1 MKSVQTKKI
10 QTKLLILKIINS
22 INLLLPILYY
32 VVMSFGKT
40 GVSSDKQITL
50 VICLAVAGILLI
62 LNYVLK
68 YKLRSPLFIVLIGVH
83 LVIGDIMTL
92 IVILAVTSILD
103 ELVLNPMINNA
114 KSKLITNKELD
125 KRL

>member
-1 MKSVQTKKI
+1 MKSVQTNKI
-10 QTKLLILKIINS
+10 QIKLLILKIINS

-92 IVILAVTSILD
+92 IVILAITSIID
-103 ELVLNPMINNA
+103 ELALSPMINNL